1 MSAVSLH
8 LEANVTIYLGHGV
21 NQICGKCRKKS
32 HVICGQ
38 GKSPLGR
45 PRAPWV
51 VIVAPELFGGQRAPA
66 TLGCR
71 TLKLGPG
78 KHGQAGFCRAA
89 AAMAAALILD
99 SVRC

>member
-1 MSAVSLH
+1 MQRLDTALIPKDH
-8 LEANVTIYLGHGV
+8 PD
-21 NQICGKCRKKS
+21 S
-32 HVICGQ
+32 HETH
-38 GKSPLGR
+38 SS
-45 PRAPWV
+45 
-51 VIVAPELFGGQRAPA
+51 